1 MTDQPHFTTRRGFI
15 AAAGFGGTALYG
27 LWVGYGAA
35 PSPLALFGATHADTA
50 ASGAGHAAHSASG
63 HEALT
68 PEAFEAR
75 VQAFVARFG
84 ESDGSV
90 RPRADGA
97 ANDAVPD
104 AAQHDPHAGHAPP
117 ARASHGDHGAHGA
130 AAHAPHSAQ
139 DERPHA
145 DHGALGV
152 AAHGSHSGSDA
163 HPRGGHGDHG
173 AAAHAPRSIPDAHPH
188 DTVDPIDV
196 WLHAGRFFF
205 MPWHLRLVTHQP
217 YRFRMMATDVSHG
230 ASIQF
235 GRGGRMIR
243 LRPGQLVETDIT
255 LHQPG
260 DYLIYCTVYCGAA
273 HDAMQA
279 RLSVTEGGAA

>member
-35 PSPLALFGATHADTA
+35 PGPLALFGATNADA
-50 ASGAGHAAHSASG
+50 AARGAGHADHADHAASG

-68 PEAFEAR
+68 PDAFEAR
-75 VQAFVARFG
+75 VRAFIARFG
-84 ESDGSV
+84 EADGSV
-90 RPRADGA
+90 RPRAEGA
-97 ANDAVPD
+97 HDAMAD
-104 AAQHDPHAGHAPP
+104 AQNHDPHAVHPPEAQAGDGDHSTPGAAGHAPQ
-117 ARASHGDHGAHGA
+117 AEDEHRHGGH
-130 AAHAPHSAQ
+130 
-139 DERPHA
+139 
-145 DHGALGV
+145 GV
-152 AAHGSHSGSDA
+152 AAHA
-163 HPRGGHGDHG
+163 HQSIEEVRPND
-173 AAAHAPRSIPDAHPH
+173 AAA
-188 DTVDPIDV
+188 PIDI
-196 WLHAGRFFF
+196 WLQAGQFFF
-205 MPWHLRLVTHQP
+205 EPWHLRLVTHQP

-243 LRPGQLVETDIT
+243 LRPGQLVETEIT
-255 LHQPG
+255 LHRPG